1 MANRGS
7 ADIHLSRINQQQ
19 IAYLLG
25 VTSRTVRDWADA
37 PRNADG
43 SYDARAVVAWFTAKN
58 GSATS
63 GDESFATQRERL
75 AAAQAEKVEAEN
87 RIRRGELVEIEQLG
101 AEWDDLV
108 LSARA
113 KLLSLPTKVAP
124 QLIGRTDPNA
134 IRAILKTEINAALA
148 ELARPLEP
156 DPEPMAA
163 AA

>member
-1 MANRGS
+1 MASITN
-7 ADIHLSRINQQQ
+7 LSQ
-19 IAYLLG
+19 IQVATLLG
-25 VTSRTVRDWADA
+25 ITPRTLRDWADA
-37 PRNADG
+37 PRNDDG
-43 SYDARAVVAWFTAKN
+43 SYHGPAIVAYFIAKRC
-58 GSATS
+58 GSENED
-63 GDESFATQRERL
+63 GDRHPTQRERL